1 MINIPINKIL
11 FIDIETV
18 GAAPTFPVLETLNP
32 ELSYQFKH
40 YLDWFEKRFP
50 EHAGKGADEMF
61 YNKSAI
67 VAEFLKIVCI
77 SVGFVSPTG
86 EIKTQSF
93 YGDDEKEILKEVH
106 HLLKKIGNLG
116 FYLCG
121 HNAKGFDIPV
131 LAKRMVMNGLLPP
144 PILPSHDTKPWE
156 IKALDT
162 KELWQFGSFNSIG
175 SLELMCICMGVESS
189 KNMEVVGNKV
199 HEAYWEKQQ
208 IEQIKEYCEKDVEVL
223 INVVRK
229 FYELK

>member
-1 MINIPINKIL
+1 MINIPITKIL

-18 GAAPTFPVLETLNP
+18 GAAPTYSVLETFQP
-32 ELSYQFKH
+32 ELAYQFKN

-50 EHAGKGADEMF
+50 EHAGKGPEEMF
-61 YNKSAI
+61 YNKSAL
-67 VAEFLKIVCI
+67 VAEFLKIVCV
-77 SVGFVSPTG
+77 SVGFITNEG

-93 YGDDEKEILKEVH
+93 YGDDEKVILK
-106 HLLKKIGNLG
+106 
-116 FYLCG
+116 YLCG

-131 LAKRMVMNGLLPP
+131 LAKRMVMNGLMPP

-162 KELWQFGSFNSIG
+162 KELWQFGSFTTIG

-199 HEAYWEKQQ
+199 HEAYWDKQQ
-208 IEQIKEYCEKDVEVL
+208 LEQIKEYCEKDVEVL

>member
-1 MINIPINKIL
+1 MINIPISKIL

-93 YGDDEKEILKEVH
+93 YGDDEKEILKEVQ

-131 LAKRMVMNGLLPP
+131 LAKRMMINGLMPP
-144 PILPSHDTKPWE
+144 KILPSFDTKPWE
-156 IKALDT
+156 VKAIDT
-162 KELWQFGSFNSIG
+162 KDIWQYGQFGSIA
-175 SLELMCICMGVESS
+175 SLELMCVSLGIESS
-189 KNMEVVGNKV
+189 KNMDVTGNKV
-199 HEAYWEKQQ
+199 HDAYWNDNN
-208 IEQIKEYCEKDVEVL
+208 IEGITKYCERDVEVL
-223 INVVRK
+223 IDVIK
-229 FYELK
+229 KLLILK